1 MLEKLL
7 APILADGI
15 TRAILYIGTIGGVAA
30 ALPILINALKGR
42 VPFVDK
48 NHAVILRTLTVTA
61 TLLTS
66 LGIGY
71 SYDLGTGRL
80 VIDGMTPL
88 NLSYFILGVAA
99 QFGLTEW
106 IYQRY
111 LKR

>member
-1 MLEKLL
+1 MLEQLL

-42 VPFVDK
+42 IPFVNK
-48 NHAVILRTLTVTA
+48 NHAVILRTVAMTA

-80 VIDGMTPL
+80 VVDGMTPI
-88 NLSYFILGVAA
+88 NLAYFVLGVAG

-106 IYQRY
+106 LYQRY